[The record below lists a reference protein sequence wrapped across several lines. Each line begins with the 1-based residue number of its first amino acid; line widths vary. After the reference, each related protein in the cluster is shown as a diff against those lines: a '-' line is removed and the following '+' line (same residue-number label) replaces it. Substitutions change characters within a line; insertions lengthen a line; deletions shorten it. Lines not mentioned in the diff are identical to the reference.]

1 MHDALLDIAQI
12 LRDRLDPAA
21 VRQVGCTVVALRQLA
36 ERDDAPV
43 EVQRLSRPGADVD
56 DWTAAIDAA
65 VAHWPALGPAVP
77 DLPPVAPARMTA
89 VLSAANRIAPAR
101 DAIGDSF
108 MALVALLAKAEG
120 RRGGQFYTPDAVAR
134 LLAAL
139 VVEPGDRVYDP
150 CCGSGGL
157 LLAAHERG
165 AAALSGREINPTTWR
180 LAHWNAVV
188 HDAPFDLGPSPSDS
202 LAALGTGQA
211 DAVVA
216 NPPFNLARWGG
227 AKPGDPRFPLGP
239 PSSSNANFAWL
250 QHALTHLA
258 PTGRAALVLANGS
271 LTTRGRADRHIRQQL
286 LDEGRVHALIALPEQ
301 LFWTTVIPATI
312 WVLGPPTS
320 QVQFIDARDLGT
332 RIDRTHQTLEVD
344 AVDRIADWVRHARAG
359 RPPDEPGRVRS
370 VACDA
375 IEGALTPGTQVGDP
389 LPQAG
394 SPTLGPLIDE
404 VRRLT
409 REGRALDDALLRALD
424 PDR

>member
-1 MHDALLDIAQI
+1 MYDALLDIAQI

-21 VRQVGCTVVALRQLA
+21 VREVGCTVVALRQLA
-36 ERDDAPV
+36 NRDDAPA
-43 EVQRLSRPGADVD
+43 EVRRLARPGADVAD
-56 DWTAAIDAA
+56 LSAAIDTA

-77 DLPPVAPARMTA
+77 DLPPVAPARMKD
-89 VLSAANRIAPAR
+89 VLSAANRVTPSR

-108 MALVALLAKAEG
+108 MALVALLAKSEG

-150 CCGSGGL
+150 CSGSGGL

-165 AAALSGREINPTTWR
+165 AAALVGREINPTTWR

-188 HDAPFDLGPSPSDS
+188 HDAPFDLGPRPTDS
-202 LAALGTGQA
+202 LTAARTGQA

-216 NPPFNLARWGG
+216 NPPFNLARWGR
-227 AKPGDPRFPLGP
+227 AAPGDPRFPFGP

-250 QHALTHLA
+250 QHAVTHLA
-258 PTGRAALVLANGS
+258 PAGRAAIVLANGS

-286 LDEGRVHALIALPEQ
+286 LDAGRVHALIALPEQ

-320 QVQFIDARDLGT
+320 HVQFIDARDLGT
-332 RIDRTHQTLEVD
+332 RIDRTHQTLADD
-344 AVDRIADWVRHARAG
+344 AIDRIAAWVRQAG
-359 RPPDEPGRVRS
+359 VGPPPHEPGRVRS
-370 VACDA
+370 VSLDD
-375 IEGALTPGTQVGDP
+375 IEGPLTPGTQVGDP
-389 LPQAG
+389 VPAAATAKLD
-394 SPTLGPLIDE
+394 PLLDE

-409 REGRALDDALLRALD
+409 SAGRALDDALLRALD
-424 PDR
+424 PER